1 MTSFEFNLDSQRYL
15 FQTELE
21 SFSQDGLHEQY
32 LEIILSDVLF
42 FYRHQQAMKAEAF
55 TDFDLY
61 KSLAHEMLDQ
71 ISLARLRG
79 AAVLETLRDLVRA
92 KSAASAQLSE

>member
-61 KSLAHEMLDQ
+61 KSLAHESCWIKSLWLDYEALLCWKPYE
-71 ISLARLRG
+71 I
-79 AAVLETLRDLVRA
+79 
-92 KSAASAQLSE
+92 